1 MSDFSSSTVTVDAPL
16 EAVTQVLFDLEKYPE
31 WSSSIKSVEAIA
43 RDDQGRITKVKMV
56 IDAGMMKD
64 RVILDYDWSE
74 APGKLSFTL
83 DDADLL
89 TGMDGAYTIKSLD
102 EDSTSITYEL
112 TVSLSMPIPAMMR
125 QKAEKTTIDAALAQ
139 LKASLEA

>member
-112 TVSLSMPIPAMMR
+112 TVSLSMPITAMMR

>member
-1 MSDFSSSTVTVDAPL
+1 MSDFSSSTITVDAPL
-16 EAVTQVLFDLEKYPE
+16 ESVREVLFDLEKYPE

-64 RVILDYDWSE
+64 RVILDYDWSG
-74 APGKLSFTL
+74 APEKLSFTL

-89 TGMDGAYTIKSLD
+89 TGMDGAYTLKSLD

-125 QKAEKTTIDAALAQ
+125 QKAEKATIDQALAQ
-139 LKASLEA
+139 LKASLEE

>member
-1 MSDFSSSTVTVDAPL
+1 MSDSSSSTITIDAPL
-16 EAVTQVLFDLEKYPE
+16 DAVTKALFDLEKYPE
-31 WSSSIKSVEAIA
+31 WSTSIKSVEAIA
-43 RDDQGRITKVKMV
+43 RDDQGRIIKVKMV

-64 RVILDYDWSE
+64 RVILDYDWSG

-125 QKAEKTTIDAALAQ
+125 QKAEKSTIDHALAQ

>member
-1 MSDFSSSTVTVDAPL
+1 MSEFSSSTITVNAPL
-16 EAVTQVLFDLEKYPE
+16 ESVRKALFDLEKYPQ

-43 RDDQGRITKVKMV
+43 RDDQGRISKVKMV

-64 RVILDYDWSE
+64 RVILDYDWSG

-89 TGMDGAYTIKSLD
+89 TGMDGTYTIKNLD

-125 QKAEKTTIDAALAQ
+125 QKAEKATIDQALAQ
-139 LKASLEA
+139 LKASLED

>member
-1 MSDFSSSTVTVDAPL
+1 MSDFSSSTITVDAPL
-16 EAVTQVLFDLEKYPE
+16 EAVTQALFNLENYPE
-31 WSSSIKSVEAIA
+31 WSTSIKAVDVIA

-64 RVILDYDWSE
+64 RVILDYDWSG
-74 APGKLSFTL
+74 APGKLSFSL

-89 TGMDGAYTIKSLD
+89 TGMDGAYTIKSID
-102 EDSTSITYEL
+102 ENSTAITYEL

-125 QKAEKTTIDAALAQ
+125 QKAEKTTIGQALSQ
-139 LKASLEA
+139 LKTSLEA

>member
-1 MSDFSSSTVTVDAPL
+1 MSDFSSSTITVDAPVD
-16 EAVTQVLFDLEKYPE
+16 AVTQALFDLEKYPE

-43 RDDQGRITKVKMV
+43 RDDQGRIIKAKMV

-74 APGKLSFTL
+74 APGKLSFSL

-125 QKAEKTTIDAALAQ
+125 QKAEKTTIDHALAQ
-139 LKASLEA
+139 LKASLEV

>member
-1 MSDFSSSTVTVDAPL
+1 MSDFSSSTITVDAPL
-16 EAVTQVLFDLEKYPE
+16 DAVTQALFDLEKYPE

-43 RDDQGRITKVKMV
+43 RDDQGRIIKAKMV

-64 RVILDYDWSE
+64 RVILDYDWSG

-89 TGMDGAYTIKSLD
+89 TGMDGTYTIKSLD

-125 QKAEKTTIDAALAQ
+125 QKAEKATIDQALAQ
-139 LKASLEA
+139 LKASLED

>member
-1 MSDFSSSTVTVDAPL
+1 MSDSSSSTVTIDAPL
-16 EAVTQVLFDLEKYPE
+16 AAVTEALFALEKYPE
-31 WSSSIKSVEAIA
+31 WSSSIKAVEAIA
-43 RDDQGRITKVKMV
+43 RDDQGRITKVKMT

-74 APGKLSFTL
+74 APQRLSFSL

-89 TGMDGAYTIKSLD
+89 TGMDGAYIIKSID
-102 EDSTSITYEL
+102 EDRTSITYEL

-125 QKAEKTTIDAALAQ
+125 QKAEKTTIDQALSQ
-139 LKASLEA
+139 LKKALED

>member
-1 MSDFSSSTVTVDAPL
+1 MSDFSSSTITIDAPL
-16 EAVTQVLFDLEKYPE
+16 DAVTQALFELEKYPE

-64 RVILDYDWSE
+64 RVILDYDWSG

-89 TGMDGAYTIKSLD
+89 TGMDGAYTIKTLD

-125 QKAEKTTIDAALAQ
+125 QKAEKTTIDQALAQ

>member
-1 MSDFSSSTVTVDAPL
+1 MSDFSSSTITIDAPI
-16 EAVTQVLFDLEKYPE
+16 EAVTQALFDLEKYPE
-31 WSSSIKSVEAIA
+31 WSKSIKSVEAIA

-64 RVILDYDWSE
+64 RVILDYDWSG

-89 TGMDGAYTIKSLD
+89 TGMDGSYTLKALD

-125 QKAEKTTIDAALAQ
+125 QKAEKTTIDQALAQ

>member
-1 MSDFSSSTVTVDAPL
+1 MSDFSSSTITVDAPL
-16 EAVTQVLFDLEKYPE
+16 EAVTQALFNLENYPE
-31 WSSSIKSVEAIA
+31 WSTSIKAVDVIA

-64 RVILDYDWSE
+64 RVILDYDWSG
-74 APGKLSFTL
+74 APGKLSFSL

-89 TGMDGAYTIKSLD
+89 TGMDGAYTIKSID
-102 EDSTSITYEL
+102 EDSTAITYEL

-125 QKAEKTTIDAALAQ
+125 QKAEKTTIDQALSQ

>member
-1 MSDFSSSTVTVDAPL
+1 MSDFSSSTITVDAPL
-16 EAVTQVLFDLEKYPE
+16 EAVTQALFDLENYPE
-31 WSSSIKSVEAIA
+31 WSTSIKAVDVIA

-64 RVILDYDWSE
+64 RVILDYDWSG
-74 APGKLSFTL
+74 APGKLSFSL

-89 TGMDGAYTIKSLD
+89 TGMDGAYTIKSID
-102 EDSTSITYEL
+102 EDSTAITYEL

-125 QKAEKTTIDAALAQ
+125 QKAEKTTIDQALSQ

>member
-1 MSDFSSSTVTVDAPL
+1 MSDFSSSTITIDAPL
-16 EAVTQVLFDLEKYPE
+16 ETVRQALFDLEKYPE
-31 WSSSIKSVEAIA
+31 WSNSIKSVEAIA
-43 RDDQGRITKVKMV
+43 RDDQGRITKAKMT

-64 RVILDYDWSE
+64 RVILDYDWSG
-74 APGKLSFTL
+74 APEKLSFTL

-125 QKAEKTTIDAALAQ
+125 QKAEKTTIDQALAQ